1 MNFLRSPSIVQL
13 ILIAFVAIALPLIWA
28 IVTTL
33 YQVDTLVEKNANVIV
48 KVKKESVMS
57 RELADQ
63 LTSLERSARQYQ
75 VLGDENIQAVYVDHR
90 SLFESLLNQLIIS
103 GPSENKLKMAIELRE
118 KESMLFELVKIK
130 PTKEELIS
138 TDRVI
143 VDLHSGV
150 GELLKET
157 DQSLSEKTDTLTLQ
171 AQALKQQLV
180 GQALLV
186 LPITFALAILFTLL
200 ITRPIRQLS
209 SSIHALGQ
217 GDLTHDIVI
226 RGPHDIKTLS
236 VSLNR
241 LRKKLHEVDQQK
253 EGFLRNMSHELKTPL
268 ASIRE
273 GAELLYVGG
282 DPGSQEEQGEIID
295 IVKSSSIHLQKLI
308 EGLLHFSEL
317 TASHGDQH
325 LIQLSDFFES
335 VIAPYQLSLRQKK
348 ITVKR
353 SINIKHVYFNFHSLK
368 LIVDNLL
375 SNAIKF
381 SPDNETIT
389 ITVSQEKLNL
399 SIIVEDNG
407 RGVSHEEKDKIFELF
422 YKNEKNMSSP
432 LSSSGLGLA
441 IVKEIVMR
449 AHGKIELYSH
459 LSAKN
464 NDRKGIGGNTQFVVL
479 LPISQ
484 TPKVTID
491 PQGV

>member
-1 MNFLRSPSIVQL
+1 MTDTQAVLVNFLRSPSIVQL

-241 LRKKLHEVDQQK
+241 PVSYTHLTLPT
-253 EGFLRNMSHELKTPL
+253 TP
-268 ASIRE
+268 
-273 GAELLYVGG
+273 YV
-282 DPGSQEEQGEIID
+282 
-295 IVKSSSIHLQKLI
+295 
-308 EGLLHFSEL
+308 
-317 TASHGDQH
+317 
-325 LIQLSDFFES
+325 
-335 VIAPYQLSLRQKK
+335 
-348 ITVKR
+348 
-353 SINIKHVYFNFHSLK
+353 
-368 LIVDNLL
+368 
-375 SNAIKF
+375 
-381 SPDNETIT
+381 
-389 ITVSQEKLNL
+389 
-399 SIIVEDNG
+399 
-407 RGVSHEEKDKIFELF
+407 
-422 YKNEKNMSSP
+422 
-432 LSSSGLGLA
+432 
-441 IVKEIVMR
+441 
-449 AHGKIELYSH
+449 
-459 LSAKN
+459 
-464 NDRKGIGGNTQFVVL
+464 
-479 LPISQ
+479 
-484 TPKVTID
+484 
-491 PQGV
+491 